1 MPADMGGGGAVVE
14 LDEEIDGEEIGSR
27 NFRFSK
33 IGGSVPILQ
42 SSGANSQ
49 FDPQSLPSQPLA
61 VAERFGL
68 LFLAHPHGQ
77 GFYVARTKD
86 VMASAEAINDK
97 KEAPSLQELSL
108 VHVAIGNVSILAVA
122 ADDSLLAATVSSHV
136 HFFAISALLYKEQV
150 PSYSVSL
157 DDSICIKD
165 LRWARKD
172 AKAYVVLS
180 TSGKLYHGSG
190 QSPPTCLME
199 GVDSVDWS
207 TGGNHIA
214 VALNN
219 VVSILSCRFKEKVR
233 FLLSFQSVI
242 GDADVSQA
250 IRVDSIRWIRPDS
263 IAVGC
268 FQLNDDGEKENYTV
282 QVITSRGRRLTDASL
297 KPIILSFNNIFIDFC
312 SDAVPNPIGPH
323 LFLSYLKLHGL
334 AFVANRNMSQKVVLF
349 CWPEDNGKNEAA
361 TVEILD
367 DAWNLYIDSQA
378 DGEENV
384 ILGLSLDKASQNK
397 NLSFTLGDV
406 EREVSPCCV
415 IICIT
420 IDGKISVF
428 HFVSA
433 VDALS
438 STGGCASSEE
448 DDASQESVKHK
459 LPLVSS
465 ADGEESREI
474 TSTTFQSHELSGTEV
489 KKSIA
494 ANSLSPSTEL
504 DIRTQEQRTVENV
517 GSQKL
522 KVDDPKKVLPI
533 ALYEHSDTENQST
546 SEVVPNKGF
555 FSGSIVND
563 VSSQSAS
570 NCTSFG
576 SNVEPLNKIQPSTDT
591 PSTWQLPRSD
601 ANVDASE
608 IPDKVDNSDKSTLQS
623 ATSILKNSTD
633 LEEKSS
639 VTFTSFGQTLLSAQG
654 TRNILPAYPSSQLS
668 PGSLFSSG
676 KGFQSEYKKEASAPV
691 SSPLLMPSGF
701 GSGNAS
707 QSEPKKELNA
717 TLSPSLQLQSS
728 FASGKVIQPESK
740 EPTAPSSLPLLMQ
753 GNFASGK
760 VFQSEPN
767 KELNATLSP
776 SLLSQTSFAS
786 GKMVASESKEPTAPS
801 STPLLMQSSFS
812 SGKVF
817 QSEPNKE
824 LNATLSPSL
833 LSQSSF
839 GSGKVVPSESREP
852 TAPSSPSMPI
862 LRSFY
867 SGRVLQSES
876 KKQPNASPSPTSAS
890 RFVQN
895 ASKHFGNVEEMAK
908 KLDNLLEGI
917 EGKGGFMDASINSQ
931 AKHVTELEEGI
942 WALSDKCG
950 MWRGLLNEKLGETQ
964 ILLEKTVE
972 VLARKLYMEGLFK
985 QTTDRKYWEFW
996 NRKKLSSEL
1005 ELKQRRISELNQEL
1019 TNKLI
1024 ELERH
1029 FNSLEF
1035 NKFRE
1040 NEGTQRDRRAL
1051 QNRQGR
1057 SRQIQSLH
1065 SVHNTITAQ
1074 LSAAEYLSGCL
1085 SKQMASLC
1093 IESSGKHDVKKQLF
1107 ESIGLTYV
1115 GDSERSPARNRT
1127 PTVPANR
1134 ELSIASCSI
1143 DAKEQSRRNQSG
1155 YPKGSEPQTARRHR
1169 DSLDRSWVSFD
1180 PPKSTVKRVLK
1191 EDYEKGSPNRPLL
1204 NINKQY
1210 LSPQKK
1216 SEVSHSELS
1225 NTPGAFLKHH
1235 KSKDIASSP
1244 EQFTGSPSSLLRA
1257 TPGFQE
1263 RIQGSSTK
1271 DPSAWLPPSI
1281 SETRMSQNRELGAF
1295 GLEGDKTRSS
1305 PPSTGTKFSFVT
1317 SQSKFPQQPA
1327 TSFRLLTSMP
1337 EQSLVSPFGST
1348 GNIDH
1353 LKETAKDQKNTN
1365 LVSETSD
1372 TKFPATFSSAFSSA
1386 PNKPEKSLFSK
1397 SSERPSSP
1405 TDGPS
1410 ASSPLQTVLD
1420 PSSPLSNSYPA
1431 PLSVAKPSS
1440 STLFPA
1446 TLFRSE
1452 AKEDVS
1458 QPQTSVSSAVTLP
1471 STVPSLIDGSGS
1483 ASVPSSNIFKSEPS
1497 LSMFGSKTEVQT
1509 KVNTIPSNT
1518 EISATPQASTVLPSN
1533 SNSGS
1538 QNDMGDKSDNSFA
1551 TPAIKAEVPSA
1562 TLAVSAVA
1570 QSSEGINGSMQS
1582 AILNF
1587 SHEEEM
1593 EEEAPETDQTTN
1605 ITFANLGGFGI
1616 GATQNSTTPKAN
1628 PFGVTALN
1636 TGSTPATSPF
1646 TMTPAPSGELFRPA
1660 SFSFQPAQTLQPT
1673 TVNFSGGF
1681 GSGVSGQ
1688 GSAAAGF
1695 GQLANVGAGQQ
1706 GLGSVLG
1713 SFGQSRQLGTGL
1725 PGSNAGGGFGG
1736 GFAAAASGG
1745 GFGGGF
1751 AAAASGGGFGSLATG
1766 SGGGFA
1772 AAATGGGFA
1781 AAATG
1786 AGGFA
1791 AAAGSAN
1798 AGGGFMS
1805 TGSGGGFGA
1814 FSNQA
1819 GSGGFG
1825 GSGSGSGGFGGSSSG
1840 TGRPPLELFTQM
1852 RK

>member
-1 MPADMGGGGAVVE
+1 MPADMGGGGAVVV

-42 SSGANSQ
+42 SNGANSQ

-61 VAERFGL
+61 VSERFGL
-68 LFLAHPHGQ
+68 LFIAHPHGQ

-86 VMASAEAINDK
+86 VMDSAEAIKDK
-97 KEAPSLQELSL
+97 KAAPSLQELSL
-108 VHVAIGNVSILAVA
+108 VHVAIGNVSILALA

-136 HFFAISALLYKEQV
+136 HFFAISALLHKEQM

-165 LRWARKD
+165 LRWTRKD

-199 GVDSVDWS
+199 DVDSVDWS
-207 TGGNHIA
+207 TGGNHIV

-219 VVSILSCRFKEKVR
+219 VVSILSSRFKEKVR

-242 GDADVSQA
+242 SDADVSQV
-250 IRVDSIRWIRPDS
+250 IRVDSVRWIRPDS

-268 FQLNDDGEKENYTV
+268 FQLNDDGEKENYVV
-282 QVITSRGRRLTDASL
+282 QVVTSRGRRLTDGSL

-323 LFLSYLKLHGL
+323 LFLSYLNFHRL
-334 AFVANRNMSQKVVLF
+334 AFVANRNMSQKVMLF

-384 ILGLSLDKASQNK
+384 ILGLSLDKASQNE

-420 IDGKISVF
+420 IDGKISIF

-438 STGGCASSEE
+438 SAGGCASSEE

-465 ADGEESREI
+465 ADGEETRKI
-474 TSTTFQSHELSGTEV
+474 TSSTFQSHDLSGTEV
-489 KKSIA
+489 EKSIA
-494 ANSLSPSTEL
+494 ANNLSPSTEL
-504 DIRTQEQRTVENV
+504 DIRTEEQRTVENV
-517 GSQKL
+517 GSQTL

-533 ALYEHSDTENQST
+533 ALNEHSDIEHQPT
-546 SEVVPNKGF
+546 SEVVPSKGF
-555 FSGSIVND
+555 FSENIVDD

-570 NCTSFG
+570 NYTSFG
-576 SNVEPLNKIQPSTDT
+576 SNVEPLHKIQPSTAT
-591 PSTWQLPRSD
+591 PSTWHLPGSN
-601 ANVDASE
+601 ANADTSE
-608 IPDKVDNSDKSTLQS
+608 IPDK
-623 ATSILKNSTD
+623 
-633 LEEKSS
+633 
-639 VTFTSFGQTLLSAQG
+639 
-654 TRNILPAYPSSQLS
+654 
-668 PGSLFSSG
+668 
-676 KGFQSEYKKEASAPV
+676 
-691 SSPLLMPSGF
+691 
-701 GSGNAS
+701 
-707 QSEPKKELNA
+707 
-717 TLSPSLQLQSS
+717 
-728 FASGKVIQPESK
+728 
-740 EPTAPSSLPLLMQ
+740 
-753 GNFASGK
+753 
-760 VFQSEPN
+760 
-767 KELNATLSP
+767 
-776 SLLSQTSFAS
+776 
-786 GKMVASESKEPTAPS
+786 
-801 STPLLMQSSFS
+801 
-812 SGKVF
+812 
-817 QSEPNKE
+817 
-824 LNATLSPSL
+824 
-833 LSQSSF
+833 
-839 GSGKVVPSESREP
+839 
-852 TAPSSPSMPI
+852 
-862 LRSFY
+862 
-867 SGRVLQSES
+867 
-876 KKQPNASPSPTSAS
+876 
-890 RFVQN
+890 N

-908 KLDNLLEGI
+908 KLDSLLEGI
-917 EGKGGFMDASINSQ
+917 EGKGGFMDASITSQ
-931 AKHVTELEEGI
+931 AKYVTELEEGI

-1107 ESIGLTYV
+1107 ESIGLAYV

-1134 ELSIASCSI
+1134 ELSIASRSI

-1204 NINKQY
+1204 HINKQY

-1216 SEVSHSELS
+1216 SEISNSELS
-1225 NTPGAFLKHH
+1225 NISRAFPKYH
-1235 KSKDIASSP
+1235 KSKDFANSP

-1281 SETRMSQNRELGAF
+1281 SQTSMSQNRELGAF
-1295 GLEGDKTRSS
+1295 GLEDDKTKSS
-1305 PPSTGTKFSFVT
+1305 PPSIGTKFSFVT

-1327 TSFRLLTSMP
+1327 TSFHPLTSMP
-1337 EQSLVSPFGST
+1337 EQSLASPFGST
-1348 GNIDH
+1348 GNLDH
-1353 LKETAKDQKNTN
+1353 LKATSKDQKNTN

-1372 TKFPATFSSAFSSA
+1372 TKIPATFSSTFSSA
-1386 PNKPEKSLFSK
+1386 PNQPEKSLFSK
-1397 SSERPSSP
+1397 SSERPSSANN
-1405 TDGPS
+1405 GPS
-1410 ASSPLQTVLD
+1410 ASSPMQTVLD

-1431 PLSVAKPSS
+1431 PSSVAKPSS

-1446 TLFRSE
+1446 THFRSE

-1458 QPQTSVSSAVTLP
+1458 QRLTSVSSAVTLP
-1471 STVPSLIDGSGS
+1471 TTVPTLIDGSSS
-1483 ASVPSSNIFKSEPS
+1483 ASVSSSNIFKSEPS
-1497 LSMFGSKTEVQT
+1497 LPMFGSKTEVQT

-1518 EISATPQASTVLPSN
+1518 ETGATPQASTVLPSN
-1533 SNSGS
+1533 SKSGG
-1538 QNDMGDKSDNSFA
+1538 QNDMGGTSDNSFA
-1551 TPAIKAEVPSA
+1551 TSAIKAEVPST

-1570 QSSEGINGSMQS
+1570 QSSEGINGNIQS
-1582 AILNF
+1582 AISNF

-1593 EEEAPETDQTTN
+1593 EEEAPEADQTTN

-1646 TMTPAPSGELFRPA
+1646 MMTPAPSGELFRPA
-1660 SFSFQPAQTLQPT
+1660 SFSFQPSQTLQPT

-1681 GSGVSGQ
+1681 SSGVSGQ
-1688 GSAAAGF
+1688 GAPAAGF

-1713 SFGQSRQLGTGL
+1713 TFGQSRQLGTGL
-1725 PGSNAGGGFGG
+1725 PGSNAFGNAAGGGSGFGG
-1736 GFAAAASGG
+1736 GFAATASGG

-1751 AAAASGGGFGSLATG
+1751 AAAASGGGFGSLAAG
-1766 SGGGFA
+1766 GGGGFA
-1772 AAATGGGFA
+1772 AAATGGGGGFA
-1781 AAATG
+1781 AAATGGGGFAAAASG

-1798 AGGGFMS
+1798 AGGGFIS

-1825 GSGSGSGGFGGSSSG
+1825 GSSSGSGGFGGIGSG
-1840 TGRPPLELFTQM
+1840 TGRPPSELFTQM

>member
-27 NFRFSK
+27 NFRFSR

-61 VAERFGL
+61 VSELFGL

-77 GFYVARTKD
+77 GFYVAWTKE
-86 VMASAEAINDK
+86 VMASAEAINDQ

-108 VHVAIGNVSILAVA
+108 VHVAIGNVSILALA
-122 ADDSLLAATVSSHV
+122 ADDSLLAAAVSSHL
-136 HFFAISALLYKEQV
+136 HFFAISALLHKEQM

-165 LRWARKD
+165 LRWATKD

-180 TSGKLYHGSG
+180 ASGKLYHGSG
-190 QSPPTCLME
+190 QGPPTCLME

-219 VVSILSCRFKEKVR
+219 VVSILSSRFKEKVR

-268 FQLNDDGEKENYTV
+268 FQLNDDGEKENYIV

-384 ILGLSLDKASQNK
+384 ILGLSLDKASQNE

-406 EREVSPCCV
+406 EREVSPCCL

-474 TSTTFQSHELSGTEV
+474 TSSTFQSHELSGTEV

-517 GSQKL
+517 GSQTL
-522 KVDDPKKVLPI
+522 KVDDPKKVLPV
-533 ALYEHSDTENQST
+533 ALNEHSDTEHQST

-555 FSGSIVND
+555 FSGNIVND

-570 NCTSFG
+570 NYTSFG
-576 SNVEPLNKIQPSTDT
+576 SNVEPLHKLQPSTAT
-591 PSTWQLPRSD
+591 PSTWQLPGSN

-623 ATSILKNSTD
+623 AKNSTD
-633 LEEKSS
+633 LKEKSS
-639 VTFTSFGQTLLSAQG
+639 VTFTSFGQALLSAQG

-668 PGSLFSSG
+668 TGSLFPSG

-701 GSGNAS
+701 GSGNAF

-717 TLSPSLQLQSS
+717 TLSQSLQSQSS

-740 EPTAPSSLPLLMQ
+740 EPTSPSSLPLLMQ
-753 GNFASGK
+753 GSFASGK

-767 KELNATLSP
+767 KELTATLSP

-801 STPLLMQSSFS
+801 STPLLMQSSFA
-812 SGKVF
+812 SGKVI

-839 GSGKVVPSESREP
+839 GSGKVVPSESKEP
-852 TAPSSPSMPI
+852 TAPPSPSLPMQS
-862 LRSFY
+862 SFS
-867 SGRVLQSES
+867 SGRILQSES

-917 EGKGGFMDASINSQ
+917 EGKGGFKDASINSQ
-931 AKHVTELEEGI
+931 AKYVTELEEGI
-942 WALSDKCG
+942 WALSDKCR

-1040 NEGTQRDRRAL
+1040 NEGTQRDLRAL

-1107 ESIGLTYV
+1107 EFIGLTYV

-1143 DAKEQSRRNQSG
+1143 DAKEQSKRNQSV

-1169 DSLDRSWVSFD
+1169 GSLDRSWVSFD

-1191 EDYEKGSPNRPLL
+1191 EDYEKGSPNRPML

-1216 SEVSHSELS
+1216 YEVSHSELS
-1225 NTPGAFLKHH
+1225 NTSGAFPKHH
-1235 KSKDIASSP
+1235 KSKDFASSP
-1244 EQFTGSPSSLLRA
+1244 EQFTGRPSSLLRA

-1281 SETRMSQNRELGAF
+1281 SETRMSQNGELGAF
-1295 GLEGDKTRSS
+1295 GVEGDKTRSS
-1305 PPSTGTKFSFVT
+1305 PPYTGTKFSFVT

-1327 TSFRLLTSMP
+1327 TSFRPLTSMP

-1353 LKETAKDQKNTN
+1353 LKETTKHQKNTN

-1386 PNKPEKSLFSK
+1386 PNQPEKNLFSK

-1405 TDGPS
+1405 NDGPS

-1440 STLFPA
+1440 STLFRA

-1458 QPQTSVSSAVTLP
+1458 QRQTYVSSAVTFP

-1483 ASVPSSNIFKSEPS
+1483 ASVSSSNIFKSEPS
-1497 LSMFGSKTEVQT
+1497 LPMFGSKIEVQT

-1518 EISATPQASTVLPSN
+1518 ETGATPQASTVLLSN
-1533 SNSGS
+1533 SKSGS
-1538 QNDMGDKSDNSFA
+1538 QNDMGGKSDNSFA
-1551 TPAIKAEVPSA
+1551 TSAIKAEVPSA

-1570 QSSEGINGSMQS
+1570 QSSVGINGSMQS
-1582 AILNF
+1582 DISNF

-1628 PFGVTALN
+1628 PFGVTAIN
-1636 TGSTPATSPF
+1636 TGSAPATSPF
-1646 TMTPAPSGELFRPA
+1646 SMTPAPSGELFRPA

-1688 GSAAAGF
+1688 GSPAAGF

-1725 PGSNAGGGFGG
+1725 PGSNAGG
-1736 GFAAAASGG
+1736 A
-1745 GFGGGF
+1745 FGGGF

-1766 SGGGFA
+1766 GGGGFA

-1791 AAAGSAN
+1791 A
-1798 AGGGFMS
+1798 
-1805 TGSGGGFGA
+1805 GGGFGA

-1819 GSGGFG
+1819 GSGGLG
-1825 GSGSGSGGFGGSSSG
+1825 GGRSGSGSFGSSGSG
-1840 TGRPPLELFTQM
+1840 TTGRPPSELFTQM